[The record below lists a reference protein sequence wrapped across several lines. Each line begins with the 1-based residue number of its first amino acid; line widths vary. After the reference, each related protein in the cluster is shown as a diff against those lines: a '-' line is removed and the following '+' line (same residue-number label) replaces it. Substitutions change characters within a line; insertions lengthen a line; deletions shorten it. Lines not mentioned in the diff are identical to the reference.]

1 MIVKQTTLDGCFII
15 KPTIHKDQRGYFYE
29 SFNQKKFEELIG
41 QKIDFVQDNQS
52 RSKRGVL
59 RGIHFQKGQ
68 FAQAK
73 LVRVLQG
80 EVLDVVVDLRKDS
93 KTFGQYESIVLSDV
107 NKKQLFVPKG
117 FGHGFITL
125 SEASEFAYK
134 CDNYYC
140 QEAESG
146 IIYNDPSLNIDWKVS
161 ENQIIVSEKD
171 KALPELNALITEEI

>member
-93 KTFGQYESIVLSDV
+93 KTFGQYESIVLSDA
-107 NKKQLFVPKG
+107 NKKQLFVPRG

-125 SEASEFAYK
+125 SETSEFAYK

-146 IIYNDPSLNIDWKVS
+146 IIYNDLSLNIDWKIS

>member
-93 KTFGQYESIVLSDV
+93 KTFGQYDSIVLSAV
-107 NKKQLFVPKG
+107 NKKQLFVPRG

-125 SEASEFAYK
+125 SDTSEFVYK

>member
-93 KTFGQYESIVLSDV
+93 KTFGQYDSIVLSAV
-107 NKKQLFVPKG
+107 NKKQLFVPRG

-125 SEASEFAYK
+125 SVASEFAYK
-134 CDNYYC
+134 CDNYYNK
-140 QEAESG
+140 ESESG
-146 IIYNDPSLNIDWKVS
+146 IIYNDLLLNIDWKVPLH
-161 ENQIIVSEKD
+161 EIIVSEKD
-171 KALPELNALITEEI
+171 QQLPNFKELW